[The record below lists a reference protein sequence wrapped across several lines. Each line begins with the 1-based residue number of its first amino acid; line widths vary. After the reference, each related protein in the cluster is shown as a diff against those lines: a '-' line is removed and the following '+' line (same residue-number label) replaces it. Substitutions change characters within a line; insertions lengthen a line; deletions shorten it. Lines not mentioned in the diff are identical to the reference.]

1 MSRILSDTMTGP
13 FAVVSPNKRTLNLK
27 SVPLKAAKSLL
38 EPMSRVMSP
47 IRPSCSSAETAL
59 ARRTMRFDGVEVPTY
74 QQVLA
79 RQRKEQMFS
88 LMTWEEPNLESTSTS
103 SDDFDSWEAE
113 LDVSDLQSLRSGDI
127 SGMPLTATTQSII

>member
-1 MSRILSDTMTGP
+1 
-13 FAVVSPNKRTLNLK
+13 
-27 SVPLKAAKSLL
+27 
-38 EPMSRVMSP
+38 MSRVMSP